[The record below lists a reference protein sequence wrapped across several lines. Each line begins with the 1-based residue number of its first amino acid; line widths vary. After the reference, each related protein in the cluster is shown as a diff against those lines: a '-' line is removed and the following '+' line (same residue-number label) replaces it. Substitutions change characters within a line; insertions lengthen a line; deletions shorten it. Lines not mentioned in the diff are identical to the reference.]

1 MDNERLDTLRATAF
15 EPQVQS
21 AGVEQNSQPARQT
34 ALWVIVTIG
43 SLLLL
48 LVVFVLPSLAPAPPL
63 EPTVSNEPREPRVQ
77 SQVAAQSQ
85 TPQSERSPFAE
96 AQLAKTRRA
105 AQEVLQALL
114 ETQSRLENRAVDQ
127 WGNAA
132 FLAASALAIEGDEY
146 YRTQDFSGAEGVYQT
161 ALDALVVLEG
171 ELTKAIEARLTRLL
185 IAIEG
190 GDLAVAQKLA
200 PILRT
205 MAPDSDAILD
215 ASERVSVMPEIITY
229 EETAQAHFDTADYQR
244 ALTDIRAALLLDPV
258 HQRLSAI
265 ERDYDVAL
273 TQQQFEEAMTRGFA
287 ALTATEFSKAR
298 AAFERAKTHTSNAS
312 DVAGAFAQLKEAETL
327 SSLNRLLSQAADL
340 QANEEWADAFEA
352 YEQALALDSSL
363 VEASEG
369 IIAAESMATLF
380 QSLSEIVE
388 KQARL
393 VDEVV
398 LNQAKITL
406 IEAEKI
412 VATSAQSMP
421 KLVELVDVVRA
432 ALSMAST
439 PLPVSIF
446 SDGLTEITL
455 KRVAR
460 LGTLTSR
467 TLSLRPGQYQLLGS
481 REGYRDV
488 LVTLNIKAGA
498 DHQIDIRCK
507 EIIAR

>member
-1 MDNERLDTLRATAF
+1 MDNERLDTLRATSF

-21 AGVEQNSQPARQT
+21 IGVEQNSQPASQN
-34 ALWVIVTIG
+34 AFWVVLTIG

-63 EPTVSNEPREPRVQ
+63 EPTVSNASLEPRVQ

-85 TPQSERSPFAE
+85 TSQSERSPFAE

-127 WGNAA
+127 WGNAT

-146 YRTQDFSGAEGVYQT
+146 YRTQNFSGAEGVYQT
-161 ALDALVVLEG
+161 ALDTLVILEG
-171 ELTKAIEARLTRLL
+171 ELIEAIEARLTRLL

-200 PILRT
+200 PVLRK

-215 ASERVSVMPEIITY
+215 ASERVAVMPEIITY

-244 ALTDIRAALLLDPV
+244 ALTDIGAALLLDPV

-265 ERDYDVAL
+265 ERDYEAAL

-287 ALTATEFSKAR
+287 ALTATDFSTAR
-298 AAFERAKTHTSNAS
+298 AEFERANTLTTNAS
-312 DVAGAFAQLKEAETL
+312 DVAGALAQLKEAETL

-340 QANEEWADAFEA
+340 RANEEWADAFEA
-352 YEQALALDSSL
+352 YEQVLALDSSL

-369 IIAAESMATLF
+369 IITTESMATLF
-380 QSLSEIVE
+380 QSLSEIVD

-393 VDEVV
+393 VDDVV
-398 LNQAKITL
+398 LSQANITL

-412 VATSAQSMP
+412 VAASAQSMP
-421 KLVELVDVVRA
+421 KLVGLVVVVRDA
-432 ALSMAST
+432 ISMAST

>member
-1 MDNERLDTLRATAF
+1 
-15 EPQVQS
+15 
-21 AGVEQNSQPARQT
+21 
-34 ALWVIVTIG
+34 
-43 SLLLL
+43 
-48 LVVFVLPSLAPAPPL
+48 
-63 EPTVSNEPREPRVQ
+63 
-77 SQVAAQSQ
+77 
-85 TPQSERSPFAE
+85 
-96 AQLAKTRRA
+96 
-105 AQEVLQALL
+105 
-114 ETQSRLENRAVDQ
+114 
-127 WGNAA
+127 
-132 FLAASALAIEGDEY
+132 
-146 YRTQDFSGAEGVYQT
+146 
-161 ALDALVVLEG
+161 
-171 ELTKAIEARLTRLL
+171 
-185 IAIEG
+185 
-190 GDLAVAQKLA
+190 
-200 PILRT
+200 
-205 MAPDSDAILD
+205 
-215 ASERVSVMPEIITY
+215 
-229 EETAQAHFDTADYQR
+229 
-244 ALTDIRAALLLDPV
+244 LLDPV

-393 VDEVV
+393 VDDVV
-398 LNQAKITL
+398 LSQAKITL

>member
-1 MDNERLDTLRATAF
+1 MDNERLDTLRATSF
-15 EPQVQS
+15 EPQAQD
-21 AGVEQNSQPARQT
+21 AGAEQDSQPDRQT
-34 ALWVIVTIG
+34 ALWVVFTIG

-48 LVVFVLPSLAPAPPL
+48 LVVFVFPSLAPAPPL
-63 EPTVSNEPREPRVQ
+63 KPAASNEPLEPRIQ
-77 SQVAAQSQ
+77 SQGTTPSQ

-161 ALDALVVLEG
+161 ALAALVVLEG
-171 ELTKAIEARLTRLL
+171 ELTTAIDARLARLL
-185 IAIEG
+185 MAIEG
-190 GDLAVAQKLA
+190 GDLAVAQGLA
-200 PILRT
+200 PTLRK
-205 MAPDSDAILD
+205 MAPDSEAVLD
-215 ASERVSVMPEIITY
+215 ASERVPVMPEIITY
-229 EETAQAHFDTADYQR
+229 EATAQAHFDTANYQP
-244 ALTDIRAALLLDPV
+244 ALTAIRAALLLDPV
-258 HQRLSAI
+258 HQRLAVI
-265 ERDYDVAL
+265 ERNYEAAL

-287 ALTATEFSKAR
+287 ALTATDFSTAR
-298 AAFERAKTHTSNAS
+298 GEFERAKTLTPNAS
-312 DVAGAFAQLKEAETL
+312 EVAGALAQLKEAETL

-363 VEASEG
+363 VEAAEG
-369 IIAAESMATLF
+369 VIAAESMATLF
-380 QSLSEIVE
+380 QSLSEIID

-393 VDEVV
+393 VDDVV
-398 LNQAKITL
+398 LSQAKITL
-406 IEAEKI
+406 IEAETI
-412 VATSAQSMP
+412 VATSASSMP
-421 KLVELVDVVRA
+421 KLLELVAVVRD
-432 ALSMAST
+432 ALSTAST

-455 KRVAR
+455 KRVAH
-460 LGTLTSR
+460 LGTFTSR